1 MNITIVGTGKMAR
14 GIGTRVLAGGNS
26 LILVGHTP
34 GKAENL
40 AIELQS
46 AAQGGASVQAAS
58 EGSSIDSAVVVL
70 AVPYAAAAP
79 IVQQYGDQLAGKI
92 IVDITNPVDFTTMS
106 AAVPGDTSV
115 AEEIAKVAPT
125 GAKVVKAFNTTF
137 AGTLIAGQVAG
148 QPLDV
153 FIAGDDADAKTTI
166 SRLVTSGGLRA
177 VDTGPLRR
185 ARQLEALGLLH
196 MALQFT
202 LNTGFGSAVKI
213 IV

>member
-34 GKAENL
+34 GKAPNL

-106 AAVPGDTSV
+106 PAVPGDTSV

-125 GAKVVKAFNTTF
+125 GCKFWNSV
-137 AGTLIAGQVAG
+137 
-148 QPLDV
+148 
-153 FIAGDDADAKTTI
+153 
-166 SRLVTSGGLRA
+166 GGICAIR
-177 VDTGPLRR
+177 
-185 ARQLEALGLLH
+185 
-196 MALQFT
+196 
-202 LNTGFGSAVKI
+202 
-213 IV
+213 